1 MRTGVYTSLVKVR
14 ERRKSWWPFEN
25 GGESRISSIGSIRG
39 ILMIIQNFTWNL
51 MAACGFRVNLTKDFA
66 LTVGRCA
73 APQLDFRE
81 HQG

>member
-1 MRTGVYTSLVKVR
+1 
-14 ERRKSWWPFEN
+14 
-25 GGESRISSIGSIRG
+25 
-39 ILMIIQNFTWNL
+39 MIIQNFTWNL